1 MKSPFP
7 QYRPWLTVAA
17 MEKESK
23 FNHRP
28 EIDRVNKRK
37 LRSDLSM
44 NQQHFCNFSFFAN

>member
-1 MKSPFP
+1 PPDRLTVTLISEQMKSPFP

-28 EIDRVNKRK
+28 EIDRVNKGNCAQIYR
-37 LRSDLSM
+37 
-44 NQQHFCNFSFFAN
+44 